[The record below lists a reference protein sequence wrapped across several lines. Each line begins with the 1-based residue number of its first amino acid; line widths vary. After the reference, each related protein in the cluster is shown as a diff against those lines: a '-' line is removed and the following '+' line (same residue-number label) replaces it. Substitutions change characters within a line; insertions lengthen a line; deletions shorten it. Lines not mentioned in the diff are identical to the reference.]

1 MIGRD
6 HLVEIKLVEKP
17 ILSAHRRT
25 HHRHSPSPPKPASE
39 NHPRPS
45 RSKEF
50 FDSLGYKLPLTA
62 TSNYDRIGLNNG
74 HEIGDVWY
82 RG

>member
-17 ILSAHRRT
+17 IL
-25 HHRHSPSPPKPASE
+25 E